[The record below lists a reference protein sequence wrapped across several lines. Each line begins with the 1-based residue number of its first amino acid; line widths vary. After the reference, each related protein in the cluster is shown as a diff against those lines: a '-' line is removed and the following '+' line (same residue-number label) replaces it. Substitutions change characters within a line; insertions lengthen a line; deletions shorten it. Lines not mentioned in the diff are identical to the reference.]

1 MVLIFDIILSWALL
15 WGRSTFYIASP
26 QGGYSK
32 LQVLAVRSDRPAF
45 VLSLVSHYEMSISIC
60 QAWHLNLR
68 LYVTMSSRKER
79 RQEGNS
85 PLEALRINKTD
96 LSQDEFAFR
105 CGIPRA
111 TYHRWISGATEPK
124 FSLFQLKAIC
134 RELKIEK
141 IDELPESFGP
151 N

>member
-1 MVLIFDIILSWALL
+1 MTSQFDILC
-15 WGRSTFYIASP
+15 P
-26 QGGYSK
+26 
-32 LQVLAVRSDRPAF
+32 
-45 VLSLVSHYEMSISIC
+45 
-60 QAWHLNLR
+60 
-68 LYVTMSSRKER
+68 MSSRKER

-85 PLEALRINKTD
+85 PLEALRIHKTN

-111 TYHRWISGATEPK
+111 TYHRWISGVTEPK

-134 RELKIEK
+134 RELQIEK